1 MSANT
6 KIVVLRRKEL
16 LYTGIFAA
24 LGVLFVI
31 LLLMLLLPG
40 KDADTSSGAPD
51 SPDSTAETAMP
62 DNVADLGRSSQFS
75 AAEDASTGAS
85 AYTGAVDN
93 AGAVLDNASGA
104 VLDNVSGSVGTDNTY
119 IPGIYTTELILGSET
134 ANVEVIVNDH
144 AITSVSLA
152 DPSETLTT
160 MYPLLEPT
168 MESLNDQLCE
178 MQDPSQ
184 VTYSAETRYT
194 SLVLLEAVKASLEKA
209 KPKAT
214 PEATGAPDATNA
226 PTASPENA
234 TATSSET
241 DGKTAEPTKM
251 PTADINPAA

>member
-40 KDADTSSGAPD
+40 NNADTSSGAPD

-75 AAEDASTGAS
+75 DAEDVSTGAN
-85 AYTGAVDN
+85 ANTGAVAD
-93 AGAVLDNASGA
+93 AGAITDSA
-104 VLDNVSGSVGTDNTY
+104 SGSVGTDNTY

-134 ANVEVIVNDH
+134 VNVEVIVNDH

-160 MYPLLEPT
+160 MYPLLEPA
-168 MESLNDQLCE
+168 MDSLNKQICE
-178 MQDPSQ
+178 TQDLSQ

-209 KPKAT
+209 KPSAS
-214 PEATGAPDATNA
+214 PEASAT
-226 PTASPENA
+226 PTASPENSA
-234 TATSSET
+234 ATSPET
-241 DGKTAEPTKM
+241 DGKTAEPTKV

>member
-31 LLLMLLLPG
+31 LLLMLLLPE
-40 KDADTSSGAPD
+40 KAADTSGAPD

-75 AAEDASTGAS
+75 DAEDVSTGAS
-85 AYTGAVDN
+85 ADTGAVADAEPVLDSASGAIDN
-93 AGAVLDNASGA
+93 AGAVLDS
-104 VLDNVSGSVGTDNTY
+104 VSGSAGTANTY

-134 ANVEVIVNDH
+134 VNVEVIVNDH
-144 AITSVSLA
+144 AITSLSLA
-152 DPSETLTT
+152 NPDETLTT

-168 MESLNDQLCE
+168 MDSLSEQICE
-178 MQDPSQ
+178 TQDLSQ

-209 KPKAT
+209 KPSAS
-214 PEATGAPDATNA
+214 PEASAT
-226 PTASPENA
+226 PTASPESSA
-234 TATSSET
+234 ATSPEM
-241 DGKTAEPTKM
+241 DGKTAEPTKV

>member
-40 KDADTSSGAPD
+40 KAADTSGAPD
-51 SPDSTAETAMP
+51 SPDSTAETVMP

-75 AAEDASTGAS
+75 DAEDVSTGAS
-85 AYTGAVDN
+85 ADTGAVADAEPVLDSASGAIDN
-93 AGAVLDNASGA
+93 AGAVLDS
-104 VLDNVSGSVGTDNTY
+104 VSGPAGTDNTY

-134 ANVEVIVNDH
+134 VNVEVIVNDH
-144 AITSVSLA
+144 AITSLSLA
-152 DPSETLTT
+152 DPDETLTT

-168 MESLNDQLCE
+168 MDSLSEQICE
-178 MQDPSQ
+178 TQDLSQ

-209 KPKAT
+209 KPSAT
-214 PEATGAPDATNA
+214 PETSAT
-226 PTASPENA
+226 PTASPESSA
-234 TATSSET
+234 ATSPET
-241 DGKTAEPTKM
+241 DGKTAEPTKV

>member
-40 KDADTSSGAPD
+40 KDTDASYGTPD
-51 SPDSTAETAMP
+51 SPDGTAATEMP

-75 AAEDASTGAS
+75 DAEDVSTGAS
-85 AYTGAVDN
+85 ADTGAVDN
-93 AGAVLDNASGA
+93 AGA

-119 IPGIYTTELILGSET
+119 IPGIHTTELILGSET

-160 MYPLLEPT
+160 MYPLLEPA

-214 PEATGAPDATNA
+214 PEASTTPTATTA

-234 TATSSET
+234 TVTSSET